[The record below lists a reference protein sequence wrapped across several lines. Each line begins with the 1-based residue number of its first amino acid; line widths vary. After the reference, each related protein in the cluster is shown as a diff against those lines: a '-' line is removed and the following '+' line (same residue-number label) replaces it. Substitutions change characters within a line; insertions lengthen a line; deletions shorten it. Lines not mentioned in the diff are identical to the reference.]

1 MNQIQTE
8 LPTLRHAGAVIEY
21 TVHEDDLEER
31 DFPPIQDRTWGPI
44 PPLAGSIDIGLLCR
58 REPGPIC
65 FRASGNIA
73 TLFLSIGKAL
83 LDLVIA
89 YDPVQKSSPPITIK
103 GLFTIEIE
111 SDRLM
116 IAPLSNHPRFG
127 SKFAASFAQFS
138 EELFPTAEAVAID
151 HLYFFRNREEA
162 EVLRAFETKMKS
174 FRTEIWNLSIEQE
187 KAKM

>member
-8 LPTLRHAGAVIEY
+8 LPMLRHAGAVIEY

-83 LDLVIA
+83 LDLLKTDAGNCI
-89 YDPVQKSSPPITIK
+89 SR
-103 GLFTIEIE
+103 LEI
-111 SDRLM
+111 R
-116 IAPLSNHPRFG
+116 PLSRP
-127 SKFAASFAQFS
+127 
-138 EELFPTAEAVAID
+138 P
-151 HLYFFRNREEA
+151 
-162 EVLRAFETKMKS
+162 KS
-174 FRTEIWNLSIEQE
+174 
-187 KAKM
+187 